1 MHARLTRIEGSP
13 DQLDEMAR
21 QFEQETLPQIRGL
34 DGFQRYTLLG
44 DRSSGTAIAITLW
57 QSAEAMQSSEQAV
70 QPLRQQAA
78 EAASAR
84 SAPTVERYEV
94 FQQQ

>member
-21 QFEQETLPQIRGL
+21 RFEQETLPQIQGL
-34 DGFQRYTLLG
+34 DGFQGYSLLG
-44 DRSSGTAIAITLW
+44 DRSNGTAIAITYW
-57 QSAEAMQSSEQAV
+57 QSAEAMQASEQAV

-78 EAASAR
+78 ESAGARAA
-84 SAPTVERYEV
+84 PIVERYEV
-94 FQQQ
+94 FQRT